1 MRFAFAMSLAILMA
15 CAPRPAPVVAPR
27 ITAEQLAVQLAEAD
41 RLASRGCYLCLK
53 EAAASYL
60 ALLALSDDPVLA
72 RKALEN
78 NLMLV
83 LREIE
88 LRLPD
93 SGAREAAQQLQAKVP
108 SSYATYFE
116 ALDALGGPPGRL
128 RQGYGGPPELYAEA
142 GQYVRGDQ
150 LYVPAEQR
158 AVRTRLASALEKEW
172 PASAMKAYFY
182 LAMAL
187 NAGMVAELK
196 PQLEAML
203 STHAEDLSLK
213 YRTQAFLPLFSME
226 TSRDLIGQET
236 GFGEVHFLIGQRA
249 ILNGNLG
256 SAYLELRRAHELLP
270 DSASISLVL
279 ANVLMSYAR
288 FADALAAFDRVL
300 SAGPDDAALV
310 GRARALSYLRRHD
323 DAIAVLDETLKELQT
338 NPGEKYYWRAWNRLQ
353 KGESQAAS
361 DDAASALKAMRN
373 NQVYNLAG
381 MAAFNLNHLADARD
395 YFDNALKINRADCD
409 SERYL
414 GQIDSVER
422 NWKAASG
429 RFAQA
434 AACYDAAVD
443 RMRGE
448 LAEYEKDITGL
459 SNALIGAKRAEIK
472 DAETLRANSANNAA
486 VASKNA
492 GLQPPGS

>member
-1 MRFAFAMSLAILMA
+1 MRLAVALLLVSLAA
-15 CAPRPAPVVAPR
+15 CGPPPAPVVAPK
-27 ITAEQLAVQLAEAD
+27 ITPEQLAIQLNQAD

-53 EAAASYL
+53 EAAAAYS

-72 RKALEN
+72 REALEN

-93 SGAREAAQQLQAKVP
+93 SGAREAAEQLQTRVS
-108 SSYATYFE
+108 SSYATYFQ
-116 ALDALGGPPGRL
+116 ALDALRGPPD
-128 RQGYGGPPELYAEA
+128 AA
-142 GQYVRGDQ
+142 GQYVRGNQ
-150 LYVPAEQR
+150 LFVPGERRAE
-158 AVRTRLASALEKEW
+158 RTRLATELEKEW

-196 PQLEAML
+196 PQLDGML
-203 STHAEDLSLK
+203 DTHSEDLSLK

-226 TSRDLIGQET
+226 ASRALIGQET

-249 ILNGNLG
+249 ILDRNLG
-256 SAYLELRRAHELLP
+256 GAFRELTRAHELLP
-270 DSASISLVL
+270 DSVSISLVF
-279 ANVLMSYAR
+279 ASVQMSYAR
-288 FADALAAFDRVL
+288 YTEALSLFDRVL
-300 SAGPDDAALV
+300 SAGPDEAALL
-310 GRARALSYLRRHD
+310 GRARALSYLRRHEEAISAID
-323 DAIAVLDETLKELQT
+323 ESLKDAQS

-353 KGESQAAS
+353 MAQPQLAL
-361 DDAASALKAMRN
+361 DDAMSALNAMRN

-381 MAAFNLNHLADARD
+381 MAAFALNRFAESRD
-395 YFDNALKINRADCD
+395 YFDNALQMNRTDCD

-422 NWKAASG
+422 NWKAAAS
-429 RFAQA
+429 RYSQA
-434 AACYDAAVD
+434 AVCYEVAIVG
-443 RMRGE
+443 MRKE
-448 LAEYEKDITGL
+448 LAALEEDITGL
-459 SNALIGAKRAEIK
+459 SNGLITAKRAQIK
-472 DAETLRANSANNAA
+472 DAEALRVNTTNNAN

-492 GLQPPGS
+492 GLTK

>member
-1 MRFAFAMSLAILMA
+1 MRSVAFLTLAASLA
-15 CAPRPAPVVAPR
+15 CGPRNPPLATPR
-27 ITAEQLAVQLAEAD
+27 ISSEQLARQLAEAD

-53 EAAASYL
+53 EAAGAYV

-72 RKALEN
+72 KKALEN
-78 NLMLV
+78 NLMLA

-93 SGAREAAQQLQAKVP
+93 SGAREAAEQLQVKVS
-108 SSYATYFE
+108 SSYARYVE
-116 ALDALGGPPGRL
+116 ALDALGDP
-128 RQGYGGPPELYAEA
+128 ADA
-142 GQYVRGDQ
+142 SQYVRGDQ
-150 LYVPAEQR
+150 LYVPAERR
-158 AVRTRLASALEKEW
+158 AVRRRIATELEKEW

-196 PQLEAML
+196 PQLDAML
-203 STHAEDLSLK
+203 GTHSEDLSLK

-226 TSRDLIGQET
+226 ASRDLIGQET

-256 SAYLELRRAHELLP
+256 SAYRELSRAHELLA

-300 SAGPDDAALV
+300 SAGPDDAALL

-323 DAIAVLDETLKELQT
+323 EAIAVLDETLKEIQS

-353 KGESQAAS
+353 KGESQAAYE
-361 DDAASALKAMRN
+361 DATSALKAMRN

-381 MAAFNLNHLADARD
+381 MATFNLNRLAESRE
-395 YFDNALKINRADCD
+395 YFENALSMNRADCD

-422 NWKAASG
+422 SWKSASG
-429 RFAQA
+429 RFTQA
-434 AACYDAAVD
+434 AACYDAAID

-448 LAEYEKDITGL
+448 LAEYEQDITGL
-459 SNALIGAKRAEIK
+459 SNGLIAAKRAEIK
-472 DAETLRANSANNAA
+472 DAEALRANAASNAA

-492 GLQPPGS
+492 GTFK